1 MHCPKCG
8 TEMQTVQTITRNAF
22 TVRVRLCP
30 SKACGTR
37 FVTEEAP
44 GDPRVYHR
52 LMAEDVAARRQ
63 SARVHT
69 RHEHRRLH
77 HAV

>member
-1 MHCPKCG
+1 MRCPKCG
-8 TEMQTVQTITRNAF
+8 AEMQTVQTITRNAF
-22 TVRVRLCP
+22 MVRVRVCS

-52 LMAEDVAARRQ
+52 LMAEDIARRRRPGG
-63 SARVHT
+63 ARGRHAKRVH
-69 RHEHRRLH
+69 
-77 HAV
+77 HAA